1 MYPIAFTV
9 TLVLVTVLLS
19 VAAFNDNRMAD
30 KLILWP
36 AKMRQPGEYY
46 RLLTSGFIHADWTH
60 LLFNMFTMF
69 FIGRIVE
76 AKFMEYGL
84 TPWLYVLM
92 YLMGIVVASLPSFYK
107 HQNNPY
113 YRSLGASGG
122 VASVLFSL
130 VYFSPW
136 TMIRVVIIPMPNIL
150 FAVLYLI
157 YSAYMSRR
165 GQGTI
170 NHDAHFWGAVF
181 GFLFTLSVERSHGAL
196 FFQAIKA
203 FDFQGLLH

>member
-1 MYPIAFTV
+1 MHPIAFTV

-19 VAAFNDNRMAD
+19 IAAFNDDRMAN

-36 AKMRQPGEYY
+36 NIMRKPGEYY
-46 RLLTSGFIHADWTH
+46 RLLSSGFIHADWPH

-69 FIGRIVE
+69 FVGRFVE
-76 AKFMEYGL
+76 SAFMAYGL

-107 HQNNPY
+107 HRGNPY

-122 VASVLFSL
+122 VAAVLFSS
-130 VYFSPW
+130 VYFAPW
-136 TMIRVVIIPMPNIL
+136 SQLYIYFIKMPNIV
-150 FAVLYLI
+150 FAVLYLA
-157 YSAYMSRR
+157 YSVYMSKK
-165 GQGTI
+165 GEGTI

-181 GFLFTLSVERSHGAL
+181 GFVFTLAVEPSHGMN
-196 FFQAIKA
+196 FVRQIQDIRF
-203 FDFQGLLH
+203 